1 MLRIPGSLNFGA
13 CHKNDKDEIIDIP
26 SEAEVRVIHT
36 WDGNRPDV
44 NHLLPRCYI
53 WLKSAAIKDMQK
65 RIEADKISR
74 EYRWKLEEKKTFPW
88 IEKLLNKPIDSN
100 RYYCVWRILIPYLI
114 NIRKLSRQ
122 DAYNIISDWLDRCNS
137 LKRLNF
143 SRRKVDW
150 SIDHVGRYLPVR
162 RLDLEQ
168 DNKLLFELLKSE
180 GVVY

>member
-1 MLRIPGSLNFGA
+1 
-13 CHKNDKDEIIDIP
+13 
-26 SEAEVRVIHT
+26 
-36 WDGNRPDV
+36 
-44 NHLLPRCYI
+44 
-53 WLKSAAIKDMQK
+53 MQK

-74 EYRWKLEEKKTFPW
+74 KYRWKSEEKKTFPW